1 MDANRRP
8 ISPQA
13 AAGYMRRW
21 SIVRRRFIEE
31 QRATSMETRLRR
43 LAGLMA
49 SAREMGWSGAVDA
62 EDEAVRKR
70 WAALRRAMSG
80 DA

>member
-13 AAGYMRRW
+13 ATGYMRRW
-21 SIVRRRFIEE
+21 SIVRRRLIEE
-31 QRATSMETRLRR
+31 QRATSMETRLYR

-62 EDEAVRKR
+62 EDDAVRKR
-70 WAALRRAMSG
+70 WMALRRAMSG

>member
-13 AAGYMRRW
+13 ATRYMQRW
-21 SIVRRRFIEE
+21 SIVRRRLVEE

-62 EDEAVRKR
+62 EDDAVRKR
-70 WAALRRAMSG
+70 WMALRRAMSG